1 LSQTEVGQPGHSDL
15 YRRSIRSLRRG
26 QDFGSCASGAVG
38 CITVDEGLTKG
49 FVWVSKTTFA
59 QWCEKAGKSK
69 LIDTFT
75 REGCVGLHRAGDK
88 LHDPLLGFFF
98 SLEEFGPM
106 KTVKTWIPHM
116 LADLWTEMSLP
127 LPFTWAVSSDSW
139 WHQLYRK
146 HYNVKTAV
154 LGPAAAVAL
163 TELVVRT
170 NLVARLV
177 GSHDDDR
184 DLEKELLIGHSVN
197 ATMSGAAIV
206 AAKSLGLSASALA
219 TYHVVLLASGVL
231 VVVYALKI
239 SRREEV
245 RASLRRL
252 RPEWRRDM
260 EMGAASAAA

>member
-1 LSQTEVGQPGHSDL
+1 
-15 YRRSIRSLRRG
+15 
-26 QDFGSCASGAVG
+26 VG

-116 LADLWTEMSLP
+116 LADLWTEMSSP
-127 LPFTWAVSSDSW
+127 LPFMWAVSSDSW

-170 NLVARLV
+170 NLVARLI

-219 TYHVVLLASGVL
+219 TYHVVLLASGV
-231 VVVYALKI
+231 VVV
-239 SRREEV
+239 V
-245 RASLRRL
+245 LRRQDL
-252 RPEWRRDM
+252 PP
-260 EMGAASAAA
+260 GGSTGQPAAATSRMAPGHGDGRCLGSGLRDGIVARGPSRTRGRSREP